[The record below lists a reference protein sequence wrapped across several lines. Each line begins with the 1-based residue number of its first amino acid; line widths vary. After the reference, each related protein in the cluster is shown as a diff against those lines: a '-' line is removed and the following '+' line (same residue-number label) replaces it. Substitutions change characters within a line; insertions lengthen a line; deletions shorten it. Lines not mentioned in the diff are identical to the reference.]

1 MPTDQIQDRPFHD
14 KFVQGLH
21 DFFDSRRPVPEVD
34 IQQVDVICAEIFQGF
49 FDGQMQGLGVVAT
62 EQDLVSRN
70 ILVTEMDIVRVLK
83 GKNLDQPKLMPLIKR
98 IPCLCS
104 NEQLVAD
111 TSLFGP
117 FSNESF
123 RRTALAF

>member
-14 KFVQGLH
+14 KFVQRLH

-34 IQQVDVICAEIFQGF
+34 IQQVDVICAEVFQGF

-83 GKNLDQPKLMPLIKR
+83 GKNHKKTR
-98 IPCLCS
+98 
-104 NEQLVAD
+104 
-111 TSLFGP
+111 
-117 FSNESF
+117 
-123 RRTALAF
+123 